1 MRKPIIIGITGGMG
15 SGKSTLSNKLR
26 AEVYSVYDSD
36 VEARRLQNEHPIIRK
51 QLTEL
56 FGEDIYTEQGLNR
69 ASLAKLVFGKKE
81 LLAQL
86 NAIVHPVVAEDFKA
100 WIKKHESERF
110 LFIESAILFESGFN
124 VYTDKVIFMTASEEV
139 RIARV
144 LKRDQISLEQVM
156 ARMSHQLSDK
166 LKLKETDFIIHTD
179 DNLPMDEKMKRI
191 LDKLNEEFE
200 NE

>member
-26 AEVYSVYDSD
+26 AEGYSVYDSD
-36 VEARRLQNEHPIIRK
+36 VEARRLQNDHPIIRK

-56 FGEDIYTEQGLNR
+56 FGEDIYTEHGLNR
-69 ASLAKLVFGKKE
+69 ASLAKLVFGKQE

-100 WIKKHESERF
+100 WIKIHEPDKF

-124 VYTDKVIFMTASEEV
+124 VFTNKVIFMTASEEV

-166 LKLKETDFIIHTD
+166 LKLNETDFIIHTD
-179 DNLPMDEKMKRI
+179 DNLPMDDKMMII
-191 LDKLNEEFE
+191 LKKLNEEFE
-200 NE
+200 N